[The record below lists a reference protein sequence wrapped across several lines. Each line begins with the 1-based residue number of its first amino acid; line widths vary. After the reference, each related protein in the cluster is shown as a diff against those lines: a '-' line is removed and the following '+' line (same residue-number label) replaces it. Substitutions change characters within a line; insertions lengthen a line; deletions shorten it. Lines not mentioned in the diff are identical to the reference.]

1 MNPAHS
7 PAIWGTATF
16 ATDAPVS
23 SRVVTKSLTR
33 LPYKNFSGPL
43 SEAYD
48 APSSFFSAPQDGLYE
63 ISASTN
69 FASRSVS
76 TAALKSAYVYYFV
89 NQTPVF
95 ASAQLVAGNV
105 NTQVSSV
112 SNSQLLELK
121 EGDVV
126 YVCAN
131 VPDTDAV
138 TSLPIFFSSDPQDGN
153 FISACWLTTQ
163 FLGPS
168 SSPEYPW
175 FRALDLQASV
185 ALGPDLQSIPFSSS
199 TGPLA
204 QSLDPVSSTFTA
216 SADGLY
222 EFSASVS
229 LLFNDNTSSTAFV
242 FFLVNGLPV
251 WLCPQI
257 VGGAGGVE
265 SFVST
270 ASFTQIL
277 TLQEGDTVNVGASY
291 PSGPTVLTPPVQVYS
306 QLSPSAFQTNPLCLT
321 WWTGQFLHVPPQAS
335 EAPPVR
341 SCLPSVP
348 SCPPVIP
355 CNLAPSAVS
364 SWKYCQCRSP
374 VEDDPPPEQQ
384 ETLWFTATPL
394 GIISFAPVAEGV
406 LVSFPSCVGPLSS
419 SFDTD
424 TSFFYAPV
432 SGAYKMSATL
442 SFSSPQTPVDTIQAN
457 FVVNDKAV
465 TTSDQIYGGSSGGVI
480 SSVTILNILEL
491 SAGDRVLLTASLV
504 NPFPCSILVNQKI
517 PGYSLPVPVTW
528 WTARLL

>member
-1 MNPAHS
+1 MNPSHS
-7 PAIWGTATF
+7 PAVWGTATF
-16 ATDAPVS
+16 ATDASAS
-23 SRVVTKSLTR
+23 SRVVSNSLTR

-43 SEAYD
+43 SQAYD
-48 APSSFFSAPQDGLYE
+48 VPSSFFSAPQDGLYE

-76 TAALKSAYVYYFV
+76 TAALKTAYVYYFV

-95 ASAQLVAGNV
+95 ASAQLVAGNQ

-121 EGDVV
+121 AGDAV
-126 YVCAN
+126 YVCAS
-131 VPDTDAV
+131 VPDTSAV
-138 TSLPIFFSSDPQDGN
+138 TSLPNFFSSDPQDVN
-153 FISACWLTTQ
+153 FISACWLTVQ

-168 SSPEYPW
+168 SSPDYPW

-185 ALGPDLQSIPFSSS
+185 ALSPNLQAIPFSSS

-204 QSLDPVSSTFTA
+204 QSLDPVSSTFSATA
-216 SADGLY
+216 GGLY

-229 LLFNDNTSSTAFV
+229 LLFNNNTSFTAYV
-242 FFLVNGLPV
+242 FLLVNGLPV

-277 TLQEGDTVNVGASY
+277 VLQEGDAVNVGASY
-291 PSGPTVLTPPVQVYS
+291 PSGPTVLAPPVQVYS
-306 QLSPSAFQTNPLCLT
+306 QLSPSALQTNPLCLT
-321 WWTGQFLHVPPQAS
+321 WWTAQFLQGPPQ
-335 EAPPVR
+335 EPDCPPVR
-341 SCLPSVP
+341 SCPPPVLL
-348 SCPPVIP
+348 CPPVMP
-355 CNLAPSAVS
+355 CNLAPSAVPC
-364 SWKYCQCRSP
+364 WKYCDCSSSI
-374 VEDDPPPEQQ
+374 EDVLPPAQE

-394 GIISFAPVAEGV
+394 SIISFAPVEDGV
-406 LVSFPSCVGPLSS
+406 LVSFPSCTGPLSA
-419 SFDTD
+419 SFDAAA
-424 TSFFYAPV
+424 SFFYAPV

-480 SSVTILNILEL
+480 SSVTILNILDL

-504 NPFPCSILVNQKI
+504 NPFPCNILVNQQI